1 MKKAKKPGDCGVW
14 SIGDPLTPT
23 LDDAMS
29 GTEADAR
36 LNAKALSTNERIV
49 AVWNG
54 DQCVALYWGGNEWR
68 QN

>member
-1 MKKAKKPGDCGVW
+1 MNKNPGDRGVW
-14 SIGDPLTPT
+14 SIGDPLNPSR
-23 LDDAMS
+23 DDAMS
-29 GTEADAR
+29 GTEGAAR
-36 LNAKALSTNERIV
+36 ANAKALSNNERIV